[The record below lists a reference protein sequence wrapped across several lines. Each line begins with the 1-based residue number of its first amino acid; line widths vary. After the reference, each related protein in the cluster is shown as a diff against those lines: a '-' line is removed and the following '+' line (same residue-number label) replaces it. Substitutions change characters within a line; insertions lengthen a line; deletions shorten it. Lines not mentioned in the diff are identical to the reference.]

1 MSMIW
6 DWWFEVIFAL
16 KIAYIYIYIYTYILQ
31 LDKLFICLAK
41 TSRFIAVIISL
52 IAKMAN

>member
-16 KIAYIYIYIYTYILQ
+16 KIAYIYIYTYILQ

>member
-1 MSMIW
+1 MSMNW

-16 KIAYIYIYIYTYILQ
+16 KIAYIYIYILQ